1 MKGSEQ
7 ASKRLLAN
15 LVGSGTSARTQRS
28 LISRREMGIEIEIE
42 CDGEGEG
49 ECSMTVKSNHDLA
62 MLEVSTGST
71 RDRREQ
77 SWQTSGVCE

>member
-28 LISRREMGIEIEIE
+28 LISRREMGIEIE

-49 ECSMTVKSNHDLA
+49 ECSMTVKSDHDLA

-77 SWQTSGVCE
+77 SWQTSGVCEC